1 MSKKRLIFAVLTI
14 LLLFTEVMIALFVHD
29 KFIRPYVGDVLVVIC
44 IYTFVRIFIPE
55 KFRWLPA
62 AIFVFASLVELV
74 QLFNIVDLLGLG
86 DIVFLKILVGSVFD
100 IKDIICYAIG
110 CAILMTFEFVKGKK
124 TDK

>member
-110 CAILMTFEFVKGKK
+110 CEILMTFEFVKGKK

>member
-62 AIFVFASLVELV
+62 AIFVFSSLVELGF
-74 QLFNIVDLLGLG
+74 QC
-86 DIVFLKILVGSVFD
+86 SSHS
-100 IKDIICYAIG
+100 
-110 CAILMTFEFVKGKK
+110 
-124 TDK
+124 